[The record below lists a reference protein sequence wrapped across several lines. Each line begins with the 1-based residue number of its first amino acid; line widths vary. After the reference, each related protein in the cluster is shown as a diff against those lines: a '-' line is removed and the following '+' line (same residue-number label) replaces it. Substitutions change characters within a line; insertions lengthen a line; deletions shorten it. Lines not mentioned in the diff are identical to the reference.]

1 MSQTEALQKR
11 FAAALMPNYGMP
23 PLAISRGQG
32 CRVWDADGREYLDLI
47 AGIAVSSLGHAHPA
61 IVEAVSRQVA
71 EVAHTSNLFLH
82 EREVELAER
91 LLTLLGEDGRVFF
104 ANSGTEANEAA
115 VKLVR
120 RIQGPGRPVIV
131 AAERSFH
138 GRTMGALALTGKES
152 IRAPFGPFGLT
163 VRFVPYG
170 DAGALRAAVDADVA
184 AVFLEPG
191 LGESGV
197 VPAPEGYLRAAR
209 EACDQAGALL
219 VLDEIQSA
227 IGRTGAW
234 FAHQAAG
241 VRPDVLTLA
250 KGLGGGLP
258 IGACIG
264 LGAAGSRL
272 RQGRPRLYLRRQPG
286 RLRRGPGRARD
297 DRARRAA
304 GPRHRGG
311 RAPGGRPG
319 PDQPPA
325 GVRGARPRVVAG
337 GGTDLRGSPRRRGGR
352 PAGRV
357 PGQRG
362 AAGRDQAGAA
372 ADPVRRASR
381 RVHRRAAR
389 HPRGGQLMTRHFL
402 RDDDLNPADQAAVL
416 DLAEQMKKD
425 RFGWQPLAGPRAVAV
440 LFDKP
445 SLRTRVSFSV
455 GIAEL
460 GGYPLVIDTQ
470 TTHIGRG
477 ETIEDVARV
486 LTRQVAAIAW
496 RTSGQERIEA
506 LASAATVPV
515 INALTD
521 QFHPCQVLADLQ
533 TVRAHHGSLAG
544 RLLTFLGDGSSNM
557 AHSYL
562 LGGATAG
569 MRVRIGAPEAY
580 HPDVAV
586 REAAA
591 RIAAHTGGG
600 VEVGTDPR
608 AACTGADVIA
618 TDVWTSMGTE
628 SERDQRLAILGS
640 YGDGDSYQ
648 LDGPKLALAQPGCLV
663 LHCLPAHRGEEIS
676 ADVIDG
682 QNSVVWEQAENRLHA
697 QKALLAWLCS
707 TEPPRAVA
715 GVEQS

>member
-1 MSQTEALQKR
+1 M
-11 FAAALMPNYGMP
+11 
-23 PLAISRGQG
+23 
-32 CRVWDADGREYLDLI
+32 
-47 AGIAVSSLGHAHPA
+47 
-61 IVEAVSRQVA
+61 
-71 EVAHTSNLFLH
+71 
-82 EREVELAER
+82 
-91 LLTLLGEDGRVFF
+91 
-104 ANSGTEANEAA
+104 
-115 VKLVR
+115 
-120 RIQGPGRPVIV
+120 IV

-170 DAGALRAAVDADVA
+170 DAAALRAAVGADVA

-219 VLDEIQSA
+219 VLDEIQTA

-241 VRPDVLTLA
+241 VRPDLLTLA

-264 LGAAGSRL
+264 LGAAGTGFAKGDHGSTFGGNPVACAAAL
-272 RQGRPRLYLRRQPG
+272 AVLEVIE
-286 RLRRGPGRARD
+286 RD
-297 DRARRAA
+297 GLLAHVTAVGDHLAA
-304 GPRHRGG
+304 GPRR
-311 RAPGGRPG
+311 
-319 PDQPPA
+319 DQPPA
-325 GVRGARPRVVAG
+325 GSRGARPRALAG
-337 GGTDLRGSPRRRGGR
+337 GRADGRGGPGRRGGR

-362 AAGRDQAGAA
+362 AAGRDQAGAP
-372 ADPVRRASR
+372 ADPVRRGGG

-389 HPRGGQLMTRHFL
+389 DPRGGRLMTRHFL
-402 RDDDLNPADQAAVL
+402 RDDDLSPAEQAAVL
-416 DLAEQMKKD
+416 DLAERMKKD

-440 LFDKP
+440 LFDKQ
-445 SLRTRVSFSV
+445 SLRTRVSFTV
-455 GIAEL
+455 GVAEL
-460 GGYPLVIDTQ
+460 GGHPVVIDTQ

-496 RTSGQERIEA
+496 RTSGQERIDA

-533 TVRAHHGSLAG
+533 TIRAHYGSLAG
-544 RLLTFLGDGSSNM
+544 RVLAFLGDGASNM

-569 MRVRIGAPEAY
+569 MHVRIGAPEAY
-580 HPDVAV
+580 HPDPAV
-586 REAAA
+586 LAAA
-591 RIAAHTGGG
+591 GRIAAQTGGG
-600 VEVGTDPR
+600 VEVGTDAR
-608 AACTGADVIA
+608 AACDGADVIA

-628 SERDQRLAILGS
+628 AERDERLAILGA
-640 YGDGDSYQ
+640 GDSYR
-648 LDGPKLALAQPGCLV
+648 LDAQKLALGRLGCLV

-682 QNSVVWEQAENRLHA
+682 ANSVVWEQAENRLHA
-697 QKALLAWLCS
+697 QKALLSWLL
-707 TEPPRAVA
+707 
-715 GVEQS
+715 EQP